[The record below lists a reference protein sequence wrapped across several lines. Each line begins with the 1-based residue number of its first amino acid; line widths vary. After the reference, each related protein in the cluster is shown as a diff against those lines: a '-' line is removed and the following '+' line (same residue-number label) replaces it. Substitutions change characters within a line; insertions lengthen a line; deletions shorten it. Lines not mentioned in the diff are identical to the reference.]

1 MKNRKQN
8 KKNGVTLIEIV
19 LSMSILI
26 IILTGTFT
34 ALTRAGIGIGKN
46 ATSIRAIDEAET
58 FINDALSDDS
68 YNEIKTTVEVLG
80 TYVPVY
86 YVEKDIENFLNTGTI
101 RKIKVY
107 KNVPVTN

>member
-1 MKNRKQN
+1 MKNQN
-8 KKNGVTLIEIV
+8 QKHGVTLIEVV

-34 ALTRAGIGIGKN
+34 ALTRVGIGIGKN
-46 ATSIRAIDEAET
+46 ASSIRAIDEAET

-68 YNEIKTTVEVLG
+68 YNETKTTVEVLG
-80 TYVPVY
+80 TDVPVY
-86 YVEKDIENFLNTGTI
+86 YVEEDIENFLNTGTT

-107 KNVPVTN
+107 KNVLLEE